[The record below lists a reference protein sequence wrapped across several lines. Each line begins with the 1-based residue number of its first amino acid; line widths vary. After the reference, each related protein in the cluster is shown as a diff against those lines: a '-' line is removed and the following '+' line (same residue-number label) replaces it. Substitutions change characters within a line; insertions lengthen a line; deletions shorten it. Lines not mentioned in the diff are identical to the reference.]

1 MSLTNKQRPEHGV
14 KLLAIFSAPIMKVIK
29 KGGYTMKGL
38 ITTGVI
44 CVVVVAAIAIV
55 KITKDNQTELPVRED
70 I

>member
-1 MSLTNKQRPEHGV
+1 MR
-14 KLLAIFSAPIMKVIK
+14 
-29 KGGYTMKGL
+29 GL

-55 KITKDNQTELPVRED
+55 KITKNDDHTEIPERDE

>member
-1 MSLTNKQRPEHGV
+1 
-14 KLLAIFSAPIMKVIK
+14 
-29 KGGYTMKGL
+29 MKGL

-55 KITKDNQTELPVRED
+55 KITKDNNQTEIPVRED

>member
-1 MSLTNKQRPEHGV
+1 
-14 KLLAIFSAPIMKVIK
+14 
-29 KGGYTMKGL
+29 MKGL

-55 KITKDNQTELPVRED
+55 KITKNDDKTEIPVRED

>member
-1 MSLTNKQRPEHGV
+1 
-14 KLLAIFSAPIMKVIK
+14 
-29 KGGYTMKGL
+29 MKGL

-55 KITKDNQTELPVRED
+55 KITTKNDQTEIPVRED

>member
-1 MSLTNKQRPEHGV
+1 
-14 KLLAIFSAPIMKVIK
+14 
-29 KGGYTMKGL
+29 MKGL

>member
-1 MSLTNKQRPEHGV
+1 
-14 KLLAIFSAPIMKVIK
+14 
-29 KGGYTMKGL
+29 MKGL

-55 KITKDNQTELPVRED
+55 KITTKNDDQTEIPVRED